1 MAYAIAG
8 IDVHK
13 WMLAVVVSDL
23 AANGE
28 ERSSGASSGAHPR
41 SCACWPTG

>member
-13 WMLAVVVSDL
+13 RMLAVVVSDL
-23 AANGE
+23 AADGRT
-28 ERSSGASSGAHPR
+28 RSSGASSGARPR
-41 SCACWPTG
+41 SCGCWPTG